1 MIIPDWRLHELCRA
15 GLISPYTP
23 KNVNSASIDLTLSP
37 DFVDLRTSEHFSAAE
52 VTLRPPTILDTLAIR
67 LSAARWDWVRRY
79 ASRWLR
85 EQPRT
90 AVLASTMEYIT
101 MPLDCA
107 GVLYLKSTP
116 ARAGLDHAL
125 AGFVD
130 PGFVGDLTLELH
142 AHRRKTLHA
151 GQRLVQLVLY
161 RMEGRPDQPYQGR
174 YQGQEGPT
182 EAR

>member
-1 MIIPDWRLHELCRA
+1 MILPDYRLHELCAA
-15 GLISPYTP
+15 GLVSPYIP
-23 KNVNSASIDLTLSP
+23 AHINPASIDLTLAP
-37 DFVDLRTSEHFSAAE
+37 DFVNLHTGLHFSTPE
-52 VTLRPPTILDTLAIR
+52 ITLAFG
-67 LSAARWDWVRRY
+67 SAI
-79 ASRWLR
+79 
-85 EQPRT
+85 
-90 AVLASTMEYIT
+90 LASTVEYIT
-101 MPLDCA
+101 MPAGCA

-130 PGFVGDLTLELH
+130 PGFTGTLTLELH
-142 AHRRKTLHA
+142 SHREITLVA
-151 GQRLVQLVLY
+151 SQRLVQLVLY